1 MDLPFIKSKC
11 EEMIQKSISI
21 IIDDKNDKQIEK
33 LNENEL
39 IQLIK
44 VLKTNPN
51 LFQIIKKWSSEN
63 ISKNKDKLYPINLLI
78 RIEKEIQKI

>member
-21 IIDDKNDKQIEK
+21 IINDENDKQIEK

-44 VLKTNPN
+44 VLKSNPN

-63 ISKNKDKLYPINLLI
+63 ISKNKDKLYPINLFKNL
-78 RIEKEIQKI
+78 